1 LRRVRRNIG
10 VRAAYALG
18 LFLFSAALASC
29 GPRDPASVADAA
41 DRAAGGGVFRWLAA
55 HDPSALV
62 VVNVDAPT
70 ARAVAPDARVRVARS
85 VKDGCRIALAGHALL
100 AARVAYGTQER
111 QLADDCGYG
120 LFRDEAT
127 IVVAPR

>member
-1 LRRVRRNIG
+1 MRRDYR
-10 VRAAYALG
+10 VRAAFALG
-18 LFLFSAALASC
+18 LFLCNASLGGC
-29 GPRDPASVADAA
+29 GARDPASVAEAA

-62 VVNVDAPT
+62 VVDVDAAT
-70 ARAVAPDARVRVARS
+70 ARAVAPDAHVRVARS
-85 VKDGCRIALAGHALL
+85 VKDGCRIALAAHALL

-111 QLADDCGYG
+111 QFADDCGYG
-120 LFRDEAT
+120 LFRDAET